1 MDRSDH
7 NILCLSGEGTA
18 RWRSSSRL
26 FLQYFLSKKLRYINR
41 IADCPQELPDYT
53 FTGLGQ
59 GGKVQ
64 IARYCVCTR
73 YPHYV
78 PLTLNCVTLFRR
90 APSAKRAPTQ
100 RYPRAAKGATNRAN
114 FPGACIARVEMQLKR
129 PNFRHHAR
137 EFRFTGNFA
146 KQFLAIYLGVF
157 EHDRRTL

>member
-41 IADCPQELPDYT
+41 IADCPQELPYYT

-90 APSAKRAPTQ
+90 A
-100 RYPRAAKGATNRAN
+100 RAAHRPSPPA
-114 FPGACIARVEMQLKR
+114 PMSARVEMQLKR

-137 EFRFTGNFA
+137 EF
-146 KQFLAIYLGVF
+146 
-157 EHDRRTL
+157 